1 MSLDEHCGPPKERE
15 KREGKRLRWEQLTT
29 SVARPTRKD
38 AFHSRN
44 GMATKPKRVRQCTH
58 DVPQVRSR
66 FPMGWECVST
76 FTRGGVPES
85 EETRHDYP
93 IARNGVEPST
103 DRDDRVPVRL
113 GSDASGHA
121 IVPDAWARRRDRV
134 ARGVKPTTS
143 HKRDVQRDIPGNG
156 SPDALLRPA
165 FAAKGRDGGPERG
178 GARDGRHDGQ
188 RWPGGRRE
196 SNRGRNGSAGSA
208 GVVRVEDSGGTRFPI
223 PGPRVTVAQQALPRE
238 RAGSVAVVREYLCD
252 GGRRRAKR

>member
-1 MSLDEHCGPPKERE
+1 
-15 KREGKRLRWEQLTT
+15 
-29 SVARPTRKD
+29 
-38 AFHSRN
+38 
-44 GMATKPKRVRQCTH
+44 
-58 DVPQVRSR
+58 
-66 FPMGWECVST
+66 
-76 FTRGGVPES
+76 
-85 EETRHDYP
+85 
-93 IARNGVEPST
+93 
-103 DRDDRVPVRL
+103 L

-143 HKRDVQRDIPGNG
+143 HKRDVQRDIPDNG

-208 GVVRVEDSGGTRFPI
+208 GVVRVEDSGGKRFPI